1 MDFTTLQNDFSNDYQ
16 KALIANAEFL
26 EAKKYYNGNQLPQDV
41 LNIILERGQTPIVE
55 NMFKVIVNKILGY
68 KIESISEIRLSPKQ
82 EEDRALS
89 DLLNSLL
96 QVFIQQENYDKSMI
110 ERDKNLLIG
119 GLGVI
124 QLWVSQD
131 KEKNVEID
139 IKAIKPE
146 SFIIDYFSTDKN
158 ALDARRFHKMLEVSE
173 QEALL
178 LFGESVIVN
187 YSNVNH
193 ERIASVIESWYKEY
207 NEETKSYEWNRYLWN
222 RNAGIYKSEL
232 KPFKNGVCPFI
243 VSKLYTD
250 ESNNYYGLFRD
261 IKPMQDFINY
271 AENRMGNMM
280 GSFKA
285 MFEEDAVVDV
295 AEFVETMS
303 LDNAIA
309 KVRPNALKDHKIQ
322 FMNNQADLSAL
333 SQKAEQKRQLLRL
346 LAGLNDESLGMA
358 VNRQSGVAI
367 AQRKESGLMGL
378 QTFLKA
384 TDDMDRLVFKLAV
397 SFICEY
403 FTKEQVF
410 KIVDRK
416 LGDRYFKINSGDDNK
431 IRPLKF
437 DLILKSQLKTESRDE
452 KWYNWNELLKILAPI
467 RPDLVPSLVPLMLN
481 DMDSPITNDVLE
493 AIQNANALM
502 QQNAEANAPYNQQI
516 QALQIQKLQA
526 EIMELQAKAHKYA
539 EQGALS
545 QTTNESEKINQ
556 AVAITEMQRQN
567 ANNANNANN
576 QETDTK
582 ATKKLKTSDKT
593 TWRKYPSAQNLDY

>member
-1 MDFTTLQNDFSNDYQ
+1 MDFLTLQNDFKNDYN
-16 KALIANAEFL
+16 KALSENSEFL
-26 EAKKYYNGNQLPQDV
+26 EARKYYNGNQLPPDV
-41 LNIILERGQTPIVE
+41 LKIILDRGQTPIVE

-82 EEDRALS
+82 EEDRTLS

-96 QVFIQQENYDKSMI
+96 QVFIQSENYDKAMI

-146 SFIIDYFSTDKN
+146 SFIIDFFSTDKN
-158 ALDARRFHKMLEVSE
+158 ALDARRFHKMLEITE

-178 LFGESVIVN
+178 LFGDSVIVN
-187 YSNVNH
+187 YSNVNN
-193 ERIASVIESWYKEY
+193 EKIATIIESWYKEY
-207 NEETKSYEWNRYLWN
+207 NHEKEKYEWNRYLWN
-222 RNAGIYKSEL
+222 RNAGIYKTEL
-232 KPFKNGVCPFI
+232 TPFKSGACPFVI
-243 VSKLYTD
+243 SKLYTD
-250 ESNNYYGLFRD
+250 ELNNYYGLFRD

-285 MFEEDAVVDV
+285 MFEEDAVLDIE
-295 AEFVETMS
+295 EFVETMS

-309 KVRPNALKDHKIQ
+309 KVRPNALKDNKIQ

-358 VNRQSGVAI
+358 VNRQSGTAI
-367 AQRKESGLMGL
+367 AQRRESGLMGL

-384 TDDMDRLVFKLAV
+384 TDDMDKLVFKLAIN
-397 SFICEY
+397 FICEY

-410 KIVDRK
+410 RIVDK
-416 LGDRYFKINSGDDNK
+416 KVGDRYFKINSNDNDK

-437 DLILKSQLKTESRDE
+437 DLILKSQLKTETRDE
-452 KWYNWNELLKILAPI
+452 KWYNWNELLKILVPI
-467 RPDLVPSLVPLMLN
+467 RPDLVPNLVPLMLN
-481 DMDSPITNDVLE
+481 DMDSAITNDVLE
-493 AIQNANALM
+493 VIQNSNKI
-502 QQNAEANAPYNQQI
+502 QSQNAEANAPYNEQI

-526 EIMELQAKAHKYA
+526 EIAELQAKAHKYA
-539 EQGALS
+539 AQGELS
-545 QTTNESEKINQ
+545 SSMNESEQINQ
-556 AVAITEMQRQN
+556 AVTIEGIQKGN
-567 ANNANNANN
+567 LEKAN
-576 QETDTK
+576 K
-582 ATKKLKTSDKT
+582 SVKTSNT
-593 TWRKYPSAQNLDY
+593 TWQKYPSAQNLHY

>member
-1 MDFTTLQNDFSNDYQ
+1 MDFLTLQNDFKNDYN
-16 KALIANAEFL
+16 KALIENTEFL
-26 EAKKYYNGNQLPQDV
+26 EARKYYNGNQLPPDV
-41 LNIILERGQTPIVE
+41 LKIILERGQTPIVE

-96 QVFIQQENYDKSMI
+96 QVFIQSENYDKAMI

-124 QLWVSQD
+124 QLWVVED
-131 KEKNVEID
+131 KEKNIEIG
-139 IKAIKPE
+139 IKALKPE
-146 SFIIDYFSTDKN
+146 SFIVDFFSTDKN
-158 ALDARRFHKMLEVSE
+158 ALDARRFHKMLEITE
-173 QEALL
+173 QEALV
-178 LFGESVIVN
+178 LFEDATISYNAVN
-187 YSNVNH
+187 N
-193 ERIASVIESWYKEY
+193 EKIAHIIESWYKEY
-207 NEETKSYEWNRYLWN
+207 NHDTKEYEWNRYLWN
-222 RNAGIYKSEL
+222 RNTGIYKTEL
-232 KPFKNGVCPFI
+232 RPFKNGACPFI
-243 VSKLYTD
+243 VSKLYID
-250 ESNNYYGLFRD
+250 ELNNYYGLFRD

-285 MFEEDAVVDV
+285 MFEEDAVLDIE
-295 AEFVETMS
+295 EFVETMS

-309 KVRPNALKDHKIQ
+309 KVRPNALKDNKIQ

-358 VNRQSGVAI
+358 VNRQSGTAI
-367 AQRKESGLMGL
+367 AQRRESGLMGL

-384 TDDMDRLVFKLAV
+384 TDEMDRLIFKLAV

-410 KIVDRK
+410 RIVDK
-416 LGDRYFKINSGDDNK
+416 KVGDRYFKINSSEKDK

-437 DLILKSQLKTESRDE
+437 DLILKSQLKTETRDE

-467 RPDLVPSLVPLMLN
+467 RPDLVPNLIPLMLN

-493 AIQNANALM
+493 AIANANEIQAK
-502 QQNAEANAPYNQQI
+502 NAQANAPYNEQI
-516 QALQIQKLQA
+516 QALQIQKLKA
-526 EIMELQAKAHKYA
+526 EIAEIESKAHKYA
-539 EQGALS
+539 AQGELSKSINDSEQ
-545 QTTNESEKINQ
+545 INQ
-556 AVAITEMQRQN
+556 ALTIDEIQKGIIKDNDKSVKTSN
-567 ANNANNANN
+567 
-576 QETDTK
+576 K
-582 ATKKLKTSDKT
+582 AT
-593 TWRKYPSAQNLDY
+593 WQKYPSAQNLDY

>member
-1 MDFTTLQNDFSNDYQ
+1 MDFLTLQNDFKNDYN
-16 KALIANAEFL
+16 KALIENTEFL
-26 EAKKYYNGNQLPQDV
+26 EARKYYNGNQIPPDV
-41 LNIILERGQTPIVE
+41 LKIILERGQTPIVE

-96 QVFIQQENYDKSMI
+96 QVFIQSENYDKAMI

-124 QLWVSQD
+124 QLWVIED
-131 KEKNVEID
+131 KDKNIEID
-139 IKAIKPE
+139 IKALKPE
-146 SFIIDYFSTDKN
+146 SFVIDYFSTDKN
-158 ALDARRFHKMLEVSE
+158 ALDARRFHKMLEITE
-173 QEALL
+173 QEAMI
-178 LFGESVIVN
+178 LFKGTTIN
-187 YSNVNH
+187 YNYTNN
-193 ERIASVIESWYKEY
+193 EKIASIIESWYKEY
-207 NEETKSYEWNRYLWN
+207 NEETQDYEWNRYLWN
-222 RNAGIYKSEL
+222 KSAGIYKSEL
-232 KPFKNGVCPFI
+232 KPFKNGACPFI
-243 VSKLYTD
+243 VAKLYTD
-250 ESNNYYGLFRD
+250 ELNHYYGLFRD

-333 SQKAEQKRQLLRL
+333 SLKAEQKRQLLRL

-367 AQRKESGLMGL
+367 AQRRESGLMGL

-384 TDDMDRLVFKLAV
+384 ADEMDRLIFKLAV
-397 SFICEY
+397 RFICEY

-410 KIVDRK
+410 KIVDKK
-416 LGDRYFKINSGDDNK
+416 LGNRYFKINSSDDNR
-431 IRPLKF
+431 IRPFKF
-437 DLILKSQLKTESRDE
+437 DLILKSQLKIESRDE

-467 RPDLVPSLVPLMLN
+467 RPDLVPNLVPLMLN

-493 AIQNANALM
+493 AIQNANAIQ

-526 EIMELQAKAHKYA
+526 EIMELQAKASKY
-539 EQGALS
+539 EQQGALS

-556 AVAITEMQRQN
+556 AVAISEMQQQQN
-567 ANNANNANN
+567 TDNNANNGNN
-576 QETDTK
+576 K
-582 ATKKLKTSDKT
+582 PSKKLKTSDKT

>member
-1 MDFTTLQNDFSNDYQ
+1 MDFTTLQNDFTNDYQ
-16 KALIANAEFL
+16 KALIANNEFL

-41 LNIILERGQTPIVE
+41 LNIILDRGQTPIVE

-96 QVFIQQENYDKSMI
+96 QVFIQQENYDKAMI

-124 QLWVSQD
+124 QLWVNED

-139 IKAIKPE
+139 IKALKPE

-158 ALDARRFHKMLEVSE
+158 ALDSRRFHKMLEISE

-178 LFGESVIVN
+178 LFGDSVIIN

-207 NEETKSYEWNRYLWN
+207 NEETQSYQWNRYLWSKS
-222 RNAGIYKSEL
+222 AGIYKSEL
-232 KPFKNGVCPFI
+232 KPFKNGVHPFI
-243 VSKLYTD
+243 ISKLYTD
-250 ESNNYYGLFRD
+250 ELNNYYGLFRD

-309 KVRPNALKDHKIQ
+309 KVRPNALKDNKIQ

-358 VNRQSGVAI
+358 VNRQSGTAI
-367 AQRKESGLMGL
+367 AQRRESGLMGL
-378 QTFLKA
+378 QTFLKS
-384 TDDMDRLVFKLAV
+384 TDDMDRLVFRLAI
-397 SFICEY
+397 SFIC
-403 FTKEQVF
+403 
-410 KIVDRK
+410 
-416 LGDRYFKINSGDDNK
+416 
-431 IRPLKF
+431 
-437 DLILKSQLKTESRDE
+437 
-452 KWYNWNELLKILAPI
+452 
-467 RPDLVPSLVPLMLN
+467 
-481 DMDSPITNDVLE
+481 
-493 AIQNANALM
+493 
-502 QQNAEANAPYNQQI
+502 
-516 QALQIQKLQA
+516 
-526 EIMELQAKAHKYA
+526 
-539 EQGALS
+539 
-545 QTTNESEKINQ
+545 
-556 AVAITEMQRQN
+556 
-567 ANNANNANN
+567 
-576 QETDTK
+576 
-582 ATKKLKTSDKT
+582 
-593 TWRKYPSAQNLDY
+593 